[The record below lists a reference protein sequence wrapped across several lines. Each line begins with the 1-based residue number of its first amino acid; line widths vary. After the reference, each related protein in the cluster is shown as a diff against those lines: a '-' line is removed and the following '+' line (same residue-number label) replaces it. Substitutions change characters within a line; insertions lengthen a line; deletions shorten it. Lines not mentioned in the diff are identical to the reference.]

1 MIEISISF
9 GMATIT
15 WALFCISLELRNIRK
30 EIRRIQ
36 FDISVS
42 HGNDDTYE

>member
-9 GMATIT
+9 GLATIT

-30 EIRRIQ
+30 EMR
-36 FDISVS
+36 DIGVC